1 VAEARTAPHV
11 PAGRRRVEAPAVL
24 QMEAA
29 ECGAACLASVLAHFG
44 RHVTLEEARR
54 VCGVSRDGSSALQ
67 LKAAAEHW
75 GLDCDGY
82 SVEVA
87 ELAEA
92 RLPAILFW
100 GFDHFVVLEG
110 WGGRGWRIMDPA
122 LGHRWVEPAEFDE
135 KFTGVVLQVQPG
147 QGFLP
152 GGRPPGVADAL
163 RARLRGSRRV
173 VLAAAAC
180 GVMAA
185 VPGFVLPALGA
196 VYVDRVLLEGAQ
208 RWLPGMIAIVA
219 ASMAIAGALAW
230 LQVWILAK
238 LEQRMAI
245 SGAAAL
251 MEHVLR
257 LPVDFFTHRYA
268 GDIAQRV
275 SSVEGIADILAS
287 KLAPAAVGLVTTSV
301 FAAAMFAI
309 DWRMACAA
317 VALVGLVLILVLR
330 AGRGLVDGTRTLE
343 REVGLAAGT
352 LSSGLS
358 AIEGIKASGRE
369 SELFARIASANARV
383 ATSVQSLAVRTA
395 VLEAVPEFLV
405 ALLVSAAVLAFG
417 GWQVMH
423 GHMTIGALLAFQ
435 TLLIAALG
443 PVLQVASLGQEIQE
457 LRATM
462 ARIDD
467 VMRNPVDL
475 LALPAGAAPAG
486 TAPAS
491 ADAIEFRDVTF
502 GYSESADPL
511 LRGFSLRVG
520 PGRRVAIVGA
530 SGSGKSTVARLAC
543 GLYAPW
549 SGEVTVDGRPL
560 ASISRAERAT
570 LIAAVGQSPILFEG
584 SLRENL
590 SLWDPSIQ
598 DEWIR
603 DAVADA
609 GLAGLADARG
619 GLGMPLAEGG
629 SNLSGGEAQR
639 VEIARALARRPSI
652 LVLDEATSALDAT
665 TESQIDRALRRRGC
679 ACIVVAHRLST
690 VRDADE
696 IIVLDAGEVVERGS
710 HEELLALEGAYAAF
724 VRGGGQG

>member
-1 VAEARTAPHV
+1 MAEARTVPHV
-11 PAGRRRVEAPAVL
+11 PAGRRHVEAPAVL

-29 ECGAACLASVLAHFG
+29 ECGAACLVSVLAHFG

-75 GLDCDGY
+75 GLECDGY

-110 WGGRGWRIMDPA
+110 WGSRGWRIMDPA

-147 QGFLP
+147 PGFLP
-152 GGRPPGVADAL
+152 GGRPPGVAEAL
-163 RARLRGSRRV
+163 RARLRGSLRV

-208 RWLPGMIAIVA
+208 RWLPWMIAIVA
-219 ASMAIAGALAW
+219 ACMATAGALAW

-245 SGAAAL
+245 SGAATL

-268 GDIAQRV
+268 GDIAQRG
-275 SSVEGIADILAS
+275 SSVEGIADMLAS

-309 DWRMACAA
+309 DWRMACVA
-317 VALVGLVLILVLR
+317 VALVGVVLILVLR

-352 LSSGLS
+352 LSSGLA

-383 ATSVQSLAVRTA
+383 ATSV
-395 VLEAVPEFLV
+395 
-405 ALLVSAAVLAFG
+405 
-417 GWQVMH
+417 
-423 GHMTIGALLAFQ
+423 
-435 TLLIAALG
+435 
-443 PVLQVASLGQEIQE
+443 
-457 LRATM
+457 
-462 ARIDD
+462 
-467 VMRNPVDL
+467 
-475 LALPAGAAPAG
+475 
-486 TAPAS
+486 
-491 ADAIEFRDVTF
+491 
-502 GYSESADPL
+502 
-511 LRGFSLRVG
+511 
-520 PGRRVAIVGA
+520 
-530 SGSGKSTVARLAC
+530 
-543 GLYAPW
+543 
-549 SGEVTVDGRPL
+549 
-560 ASISRAERAT
+560 
-570 LIAAVGQSPILFEG
+570 
-584 SLRENL
+584 
-590 SLWDPSIQ
+590 
-598 DEWIR
+598 
-603 DAVADA
+603 
-609 GLAGLADARG
+609 
-619 GLGMPLAEGG
+619 
-629 SNLSGGEAQR
+629 
-639 VEIARALARRPSI
+639 
-652 LVLDEATSALDAT
+652 
-665 TESQIDRALRRRGC
+665 
-679 ACIVVAHRLST
+679 
-690 VRDADE
+690 
-696 IIVLDAGEVVERGS
+696 
-710 HEELLALEGAYAAF
+710 
-724 VRGGGQG
+724 